1 MLYKD
6 QYYSL
11 KPAQNKIEYN
21 FQKNI
26 NSCITRPSRPSTLK
40 VKNSLTITLTKEFCA
55 QPLRLVWLIV
65 CTKTELE
72 KDIEYRCIKNLSGF
86 KGFTSDY
93 RS

>member
-1 MLYKD
+1 M
-6 QYYSL
+6 
-11 KPAQNKIEYN
+11 
-21 FQKNI
+21 
-26 NSCITRPSRPSTLK
+26 
-40 VKNSLTITLTKEFCA
+40 KEFYA

-86 KGFTSDY
+86 KGFNSDY

>member
-1 MLYKD
+1 MSD
-6 QYYSL
+6 II
-11 KPAQNKIEYN
+11 P
-21 FQKNI
+21 FQTGSVRIWGTTVTIVVILN
-26 NSCITRPSRPSTLK
+26 L
-40 VKNSLTITLTKEFCA
+40 VITLTKEFCA